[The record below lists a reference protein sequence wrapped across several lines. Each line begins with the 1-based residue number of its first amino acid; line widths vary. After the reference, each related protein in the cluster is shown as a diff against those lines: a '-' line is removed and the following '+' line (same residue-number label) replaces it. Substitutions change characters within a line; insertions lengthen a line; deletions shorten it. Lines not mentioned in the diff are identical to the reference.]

1 MKAKVKKRRKGID
14 KRIAKC
20 LQRKNLSLSKVR
32 KICYFLGR
40 AKEVND
46 AIPSTSAEDIEM
58 RAAACDDDTGGEGGQ
73 KDSTAQ

>member
-1 MKAKVKKRRKGID
+1 MSPKKKPKPLKGL
-14 KRIAKC
+14 RI
-20 LQRKNLSLSKVR
+20 
-32 KICYFLGR
+32 ICYFLGR

-46 AIPSTSAEDIEM
+46 AIASTSAEDIEM

>member
-1 MKAKVKKRRKGID
+1 MPPKKKPKPLEG
-14 KRIAKC
+14 
-20 LQRKNLSLSKVR
+20 QKNLFS
-32 KICYFLGR
+32 FLGP

-58 RAAACDDDTGGEGGQ
+58 RAAARDDDTGGEGGQ